1 MSKVGGSGGE
11 SRSAQREGRPPS
23 AFVRID
29 GELWVERVA
38 LTDIAARFGTPCFV
52 YSRAALEQAW
62 TEFDAAFAGVRHL
75 VCYAMKAN
83 SNLAVLNVFAR
94 RGSGFDIVS
103 GGELARVLAA
113 GGDPAKVV
121 FSGVGK
127 SETEMEA
134 ALEAGILCFNVES
147 AAELE
152 ALNRVAGRVGR
163 TAPVSFRVNPD
174 VDPKTHPY
182 ISTGLKETKFG
193 VDFAAARPLY
203 ARAAALP
210 HVAVRGIDIHIGSQI
225 GDVAPLREAAIKVR
239 ELVEALD
246 ADGIALHHIDLG
258 GGLGIRY
265 DDEVPLPVADY
276 AAMLRDVF
284 RGRAETLLLE
294 PGRRLV
300 GDAGVML
307 TRVTYLK
314 TGADRNFAIVD
325 AAMNDLIRPA
335 LYDAWHAVEPVSPRA
350 GPCRRYE
357 VVGPVCESADFIARD
372 RELAIAE
379 GDLLA
384 VRGAG
389 AYAFVM
395 SSNYNSRPR
404 ACEVVVDGDRAH
416 LARPRETVAELFAR
430 ESTLP

>member
-1 MSKVGGSGGE
+1 MTGFARV
-11 SRSAQREGRPPS
+11 
-23 AFVRID
+23 D
-29 GELWVERVA
+29 GELWVERVPLA
-38 LTDIAARFGTPCFV
+38 AIAERFGTPCFV
-52 YSRAALEQAW
+52 YSRALLERAW
-62 TEFDAAFAGVRHL
+62 TEYDAAFDGVPHL

-83 SNLAVLNVFAR
+83 SNLAVLNLFAR

-127 SETEMEA
+127 TEAEMES
-134 ALEAGILCFNVES
+134 ALAAGILCFNVES

-152 ALNRVAGRVGR
+152 TLNRVAGRAGR

-182 ISTGLKETKFG
+182 ISTGLKESKFG
-193 VDFAAARPLY
+193 VAFAAARALY
-203 ARAAALP
+203 ARAAGLP

-225 GDVAPLREAAIKVR
+225 GDLAPHREAAIKVR
-239 ELVEALD
+239 ELVDQLA

-265 DDEVPLPVADY
+265 ADETPLPVADY
-276 AAMLRDVF
+276 AAMLREVF
-284 RGRAETLLLE
+284 RGRSEVLLLE

-314 TGADRNFAIVD
+314 PGLDRNFAIVD

-335 LYDAWHAVEPVSPRA
+335 LYDAWHGVEPVRPRA
-350 GPCRRYE
+350 LPTHRYQ

-372 RELAIAE
+372 RDLAIAE

-384 VRGAG
+384 VRAAG
-389 AYAFVM
+389 AYAFAM

-404 ACEVVVDGDRAH
+404 ACEVLVDGDRVH
-416 LARPRETVAELFAR
+416 LARPRETVAELFAH
-430 ESTLP
+430 ESPLP

>member
-1 MSKVGGSGGE
+1 VT
-11 SRSAQREGRPPS
+11 
-23 AFVRID
+23 AFVRFN
-29 GELWVERVA
+29 GELWIERVPLA
-38 LTDIAARFGTPCFV
+38 QVAARFGTPCFV
-52 YSRAALEQAW
+52 YSRAALERAW
-62 TEFDAAFAGVRHL
+62 DEFDAAFAGVPHL

-83 SNLAVLNVFAR
+83 SNLAVLNLFAR

-127 SETEMEA
+127 SEAEMHA
-134 ALEAGILCFNVES
+134 ALDAGILCFNVES

-152 ALNRVAGRVGR
+152 ALNRVAARAGR
-163 TAPVSFRVNPD
+163 TAPISLRVNPD
-174 VDPKTHPY
+174 VDPRTHPY
-182 ISTGLKETKFG
+182 ISTGLKESKFG
-193 VDFAAARPLY
+193 VAFADARPLY
-203 ARAAALP
+203 ARAAAL
-210 HVAVRGIDIHIGSQI
+210 ANIAIRGVDIHIGSQI
-225 GDVAPLREAAIKVR
+225 GDLDPHREAALRVR
-239 ELVEALD
+239 ELVEVLA

-265 DDEVPLPVADY
+265 GDEVPLPVADY
-276 AAMLRDVF
+276 AAMLHEVF
-284 RGRAETLLLE
+284 RGRRETLLLE

-300 GDAGVML
+300 GDAGAML

-314 TGADRNFAIVD
+314 PGPERNFAIVD

-335 LYDAWHAVEPVSPRA
+335 LYDAWHAVEPVSPRDEP
-350 GPCRRYE
+350 PCRYQ

-372 RELAIAE
+372 RDLALRE

-384 VRGAG
+384 VRAAG
-389 AYAFVM
+389 AYAFAM

-404 ACEVVVDGDRAH
+404 ACEVIVDEDRMH
-416 LARPRETVAELFAR
+416 LARPRETVAQLYAS
-430 ESTLP
+430 ESLLP